1 VFERGSHRDRTGDMA
16 RILPHD
22 KHGDENSRARRIA
35 AQVSSVSPQ
44 VRRRHQRAN
53 AGAGRDLAHHGRT
66 PPDISPGGP
75 LSAQNDPKRANDI
88 PGYGRWS

>member
-1 VFERGSHRDRTGDMA
+1 VFERGSHRDRTGDMT

-44 VRRRHQRAN
+44 ARRRHQRAN
-53 AGAGRDLAHHGRT
+53 AGAGRDWLIMAELRR
-66 PPDISPGGP
+66 ISPRGAVTR
-75 LSAQNDPKRANDI
+75 SKRPEA
-88 PGYGRWS
+88 GQ